1 MGGAINGGE
10 EEVEGVEKQKKK
22 KKKKKKK
29 GGRIEYLFDKIKI
42 LFYFINFN
50 YYFNFGGNC

>member
-1 MGGAINGGE
+1 MGGAKNRGE

-22 KKKKKKK
+22 KKK
-29 GGRIEYLFDKIKI
+29 GGRREYLFDKIKI
-42 LFYFINFN
+42 LFYFIIFN